1 MKNIFQVHVIKLVQ
15 QHALFPRRFNVEST
29 WCVCRVLILIVS
41 FTINL
46 VWHLRKLITSVR
58 VKKKLGRDTIH
69 VIYTIP

>member
-1 MKNIFQVHVIKLVQ
+1 MKNIFQVHFIKLVQ
-15 QHALFPRRFNVEST
+15 QHALQTHHVELT

-46 VWHLRKLITSVR
+46 LWHLRKLITSVR

>member
-1 MKNIFQVHVIKLVQ
+1 MKNIFQVHFIKLVQ
-15 QHALFPRRFNVEST
+15 QHALQTHHVEST